1 MAISIAVEKHGFVE
15 VYDERNHMLFM
26 EQGKL
31 HGYTSNSVSVKKSD
45 GYIHTYDD
53 KRHRISMVKA

>member
-1 MAISIAVEKHGFVE
+1 MAISTAIEKNGFVE
-15 VYDERNHMLFM
+15 VRDDRNHLLFM

-45 GYIHTYDD
+45 GYIHTFDG
-53 KRHRISMVKA
+53 KRHRISLVKA

>member
-1 MAISIAVEKHGFVE
+1 
-15 VYDERNHMLFM
+15 MLFM

-45 GYIHTYDD
+45 GYIHTFDD
-53 KRHRISMVKA
+53 KKHRISMVKA